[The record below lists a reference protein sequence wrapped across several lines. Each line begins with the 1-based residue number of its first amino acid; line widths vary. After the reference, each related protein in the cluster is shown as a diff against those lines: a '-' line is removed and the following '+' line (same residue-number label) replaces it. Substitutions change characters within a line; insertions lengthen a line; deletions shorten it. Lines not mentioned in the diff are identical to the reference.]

1 MACAACCI
9 LETSKQFPWRTEEL
23 RNWRNNALNRY
34 FIICCA
40 QIKCSNIVVFLIIF
54 LTLIELR
61 RWKKKKI
68 WKLQVTA
75 YCSTRNKTRVKLYY
89 LFLLRIITRCRNT
102 RCIIIK
108 VFSRYANICLS
119 LCLQC
124 ALLCISFLRE
134 STPRWPW
141 IFLISLLRTC
151 HGELQ
156 ITIYENDRRRR
167 GYVVAPNDKMS
178 ATGWTQPGCIDRHQS
193 PPAISLQFFLHP
205 YRNFIFTLLPF
216 PRLIFI

>member
-1 MACAACCI
+1 MCRVLHTWNVEAVSRG
-9 LETSKQFPWRTEEL
+9 T
-23 RNWRNNALNRY
+23 RNNALNRY
-34 FIICCA
+34 SIICCA
-40 QIKCSNIVVFLIIF
+40 QTKCSNIVVFLIIF

-178 ATGWTQPGCIDRHQS
+178 ATGWT
-193 PPAISLQFFLHP
+193 
-205 YRNFIFTLLPF
+205 
-216 PRLIFI
+216 

>member
-9 LETSKQFPWRTEEL
+9 LETSKQFPGEL
-23 RNWRNNALNRY
+23 KKQRVEPLFHHLLRSNKMFKYCCISNNFSDINWIA
-34 FIICCA
+34 
-40 QIKCSNIVVFLIIF
+40 
-54 LTLIELR
+54 TM
-61 RWKKKKI
+61 KKKKI

>member
-1 MACAACCI
+1 MPRLAYLKRRSSFPGNKKQRVEPLFHHLLRSNKMFKYCCI
-9 LETSKQFPWRTEEL
+9 SNNFSDI
-23 RNWRNNALNRY
+23 NWIA
-34 FIICCA
+34 
-40 QIKCSNIVVFLIIF
+40 
-54 LTLIELR
+54 TM
-61 RWKKKKI
+61 KKKKI

>member
-1 MACAACCI
+1 MPRVAY
-9 LETSKQFPWRTEEL
+9 LKRRSSFPG
-23 RNWRNNALNRY
+23 NWRNNALNRY
-34 FIICCA
+34 SIICCA
-40 QIKCSNIVVFLIIF
+40 QTKCSNIVVFLIIF

-141 IFLISLLRTC
+141 IFLISAPHLSRW
-151 HGELQ
+151 
-156 ITIYENDRRRR
+156 
-167 GYVVAPNDKMS
+167 VADYDLWERS
-178 ATGWTQPGCIDRHQS
+178 A
-193 PPAISLQFFLHP
+193 A
-205 YRNFIFTLLPF
+205 
-216 PRLIFI
+216 